1 MPSSSTYKGRSYLL
15 GNDAIKQLLPHR
27 PPFLFIESLISFN
40 HNPNPSIFAK
50 YPIQDCDTIYSDEI
64 KKKLWPSIN
73 IVEGLGQCCNLLI
86 VISTIEKQLKKA
98 GYDSDN
104 MDKILRGLNEKRND
118 SLTKMITESL
128 KDNFKGISSRI
139 DLMGS
144 IDIEVLGIVEEGQVI
159 YYNVLQSQ
167 TFKILSHFTTN
178 AYINEKVVAR
188 GTLIG
193 ARKERLL

>member
-1 MPSSSTYKGRSYLL
+1 VPFLDIYLNSSPLL

-27 PPFLFIESLISFN
+27 TPFLFIESLLSFK
-40 HNPNPSIFAK
+40 HRPNPSIIAK
-50 YPIQDCDTIYSDEI
+50 YPIQDCDTIYSDII
-64 KKKLWPSIN
+64 KKRLWPPFN

-86 VISTIEKQLKKA
+86 VLSTIEKRLKKA
-98 GYDSDN
+98 GYDTNN
-104 MDKILRGLNEKRND
+104 MDEILGGLREKRND

-144 IDIEVLGIVEEGQVI
+144 IDIEVLGMVEKGQVI
-159 YYNVLQSQ
+159 FYDVLQRQ
-167 TFKILSHFTTN
+167 TFKILSHFTTC
-178 AYINEKVVAR
+178 AYVNKKVVAR

-193 ARKERLL
+193 ARKERL